1 MNQILRISGYIFHPL
16 LMPLFGVLCYYAI
29 TPRFIEPER
38 MLANI
43 YAIATQKV
51 IVKTLGSLL
60 YTLEAH
66 SFALK

>member
-43 YAIATQKV
+43 YAIATPDYF
-51 IVKTLGSLL
+51 
-60 YTLEAH
+60 YTHIFIL
-66 SFALK
+66 FA